1 MSAHKY
7 EIRWTGA
14 AKKMLAGV
22 QDRRIMRKIFERAN
36 ELSEEPELQGKPLLN
51 ELAGYRSV
59 RAVGQ
64 RYRIIYKIENKKI
77 IVYVVALGI
86 RKEESKKDIYELA
99 KKLIRAGLLES
110 PE

>member
-1 MSAHKY
+1 
-7 EIRWTGA
+7 
-14 AKKMLAGV
+14 
-22 QDRRIMRKIFERAN
+22 MRKIFERAN